1 MGEKREYTK
10 EFRRQALEKVY
21 MRGSRKVVSIA
32 SGLNINP
39 YTLRTW
45 MRRDKKRSEKRFSV
59 DSKRPQDRSRA
70 ERLELLMESHGLD
83 EEGLNAFC
91 RKRGIFVHHL
101 RQWREEFETGTV
113 SEEASA
119 VTRELTASKKALE
132 RELRRK
138 DKALAEAAALLVL
151 KKKYEDLW
159 EDEDE

>member
-1 MGEKREYTK
+1 MGQRNEYTK
-10 EFRRQALEKVY
+10 EFRRQALEKAY
-21 MRGSRKVVSIA
+21 MRGSRKVESIA
-32 SGLNINP
+32 SDLNINLG
-39 YTLRTW
+39 TLKTW
-45 MRRDKKRSEKRFSV
+45 MRRDKKRSEKKYSV

-101 RQWREEFETGTV
+101 RQWREEFEAGTV
-113 SEEASA
+113 SDESSA
-119 VTRELTASKKALE
+119 QTRELEKSKKELE

-151 KKKYEDLW
+151 KKKYESLW
-159 EDEDE
+159 EDEDD